1 MNDILRY
8 ENIQKRIITLRGTE
22 IILDRDLSVMYEV
35 ETRVLKQAVRR
46 NINRFPTEFM
56 FELTE
61 NEINS
66 MVSQSVIPSKSY
78 FGGSTPYAFTEQGVA
93 MVSSVLN
100 SPTAIQVSIQ
110 IMKAFVFVRS
120 VLNANYNIN
129 TQLNRLEKKQ
139 DEFEISTNTRFNEIF
154 NAISSKQL
162 PPNEGIF
169 YDGQIF
175 DAYQFAAKLV
185 KSAQQSIV
193 LIDNYIDESV
203 LLLLSKRDSGV
214 TAVIYTAE
222 LNNQQQLDRK
232 KFNQQY
238 PEITIKQ
245 FSKSHDRFLIIDNN
259 TVYHIGASLKDLGKK
274 WFAFSRINL
283 DVNELLL
290 KLNS

>member
-1 MNDILRY
+1 M
-8 ENIQKRIITLRGTE
+8 RGTE
-22 IILDRDLSVMYEV
+22 IILDRDLSVMFEV

-203 LLLLSKRDSGV
+203 LLLFSKRESRV